1 MQAFFD
7 YVRRCAAP
15 IRSECLQFAHCLL
28 LRGGAMP
35 DPILRTFIAIELD
48 EPLRVALAAVQA
60 KFKRQAPPGSVKW
73 VAPDGIHLTLKFLG
87 DTPASRAAEIAA
99 ALARACEGIPPFEF
113 TVEGRGCFPNTRRPR
128 VIWVAVRSHGP
139 WLAKLQGAVERYV
152 APLGWPE
159 EERGFSPHL
168 TLGRVA
174 RSANPAA
181 ETAVG
186 RMVEQAVVEQ
196 IGTQRVTAVSLIKSD
211 LRPTGAVYTTL
222 VTVPLEEEMGL

>member
-1 MQAFFD
+1 MP
-7 YVRRCAAP
+7 RRW
-15 IRSECLQFAHCLL
+15 Q
-28 LRGGAMP
+28 
-35 DPILRTFIAIELD
+35 
-48 EPLRVALAAVQA
+48 
-60 KFKRQAPPGSVKW
+60 
-73 VAPDGIHLTLKFLG
+73 
-87 DTPASRAAEIAA
+87 
-99 ALARACEGIPPFEF
+99 ACEGIPPFEF
-113 TVEGRGCFPNTRRPR
+113 TVEGRGCFPNTRRPQ
-128 VIWVAVRSHGP
+128 VWVAVRSRGP
-139 WLAKLQGAVERYV
+139 WLAKPENGRALCGAARL
-152 APLGWPE
+152 A
-159 EERGFSPHL
+159 RGGTQLLPHL